1 MMPTLVLKSVCVLF
15 PGEDVYISLYGV
27 CEELNIQLQPD
38 FVPLQKTFISL
49 STVHTVSFT
58 NRYDVPLKYFWTI
71 WPSLQEEAVSLLRY
85 IYTNL
90 IRYIDMQDGGV
101 SISTKWCLWYKCI

>member
-1 MMPTLVLKSVCVLF
+1 MMPTLVLMSVCVLF

-71 WPSLQEEAVSLLRY
+71 WPSLQEEALSLLRY
-85 IYTNL
+85 IYAHL
-90 IRYIDMQDGGV
+90 IRYIDRQDGGV
-101 SISTKWCLWYKCI
+101 SISTKWCLWDKCI

>member
-1 MMPTLVLKSVCVLF
+1 MSVCVLF

-71 WPSLQEEAVSLLRY
+71 WPSLQEEALSLLRY
-85 IYTNL
+85 IRTDLN
-90 IRYIDMQDGGV
+90 RYIV
-101 SISTKWCLWYKCI
+101 CVL